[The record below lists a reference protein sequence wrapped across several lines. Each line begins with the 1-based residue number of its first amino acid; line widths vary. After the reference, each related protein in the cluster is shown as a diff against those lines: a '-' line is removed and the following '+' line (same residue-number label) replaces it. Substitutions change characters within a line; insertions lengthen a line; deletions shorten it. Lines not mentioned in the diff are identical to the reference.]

1 MDNLNIHKWKER
13 IEERLRELLTPFEPE
28 LLYQAMSY
36 YLFQEGKRI
45 RPLFLCSVC
54 NALGGNIEDAIT
66 VGCAVEMVHNYS
78 LIHDDLPAL
87 DNDALRRGKPT
98 CHMVFGE
105 DLAILAGDALL
116 TYAFEV
122 LSKRENFHSL
132 GERELLLLVRELAKS
147 SGFEGMVG
155 GQVMDIR
162 KLSSQEE
169 ISLKKTARLFSFC
182 FVAGGIVAKRL
193 DFLQALEDLGLKVGL
208 LFQMVDDWKDKDGFY
223 LYYGENLWKN
233 IELFKEE
240 CIHVAEGM
248 NMRTEEFLGLVE
260 LITGGGGGIR
270 TPGGL

>member
-1 MDNLNIHKWKER
+1 MENLQRWKEK
-13 IEERLRELLTPFEPE
+13 IEGRLRDLLRPFEPQ

-45 RPLFLCSVC
+45 RPLFLCAVC
-54 NALGGNIEDAIT
+54 NALGGDIEDAIT

-87 DNDALRRGKPT
+87 DNDSVRRGKPT
-98 CHMVFGE
+98 CHLVFGE

-122 LSKRENFHSL
+122 LSTRENFRSIQD
-132 GERELLLLVRELAKS
+132 RELLLLIRELAFD
-147 SGFEGMVG
+147 SGFNGMVG

-182 FVAGGIVAKRL
+182 FKAGGIVAKRSDL
-193 DFLQALEDLGLKVGL
+193 FRNLEILGLKVGL
-208 LFQMVDDWKDKDGFY
+208 LFQMVDDLKDKDGFY
-223 LYYGENLWKN
+223 LLYGEALWEK
-233 IELFKEE
+233 IQELERE
-240 CIHVAEGM
+240 CITLAEDIGIK
-248 NMRTEEFLGLVE
+248 TEEVLKLLEIVV
-260 LITGGGGGIR
+260 GGGGGIR